1 MKERSGQPEPMR
13 PLIRPLM
20 AASAAA
26 LLAGCVAQQG
36 GGVVQQAALVDPQPG
51 SSKVDAEVRRIF
63 AVAGL
68 DPNDPQKARAVD
80 RQAVGT
86 VLAVRSGGRK
96 VGMAVARLGRDQ
108 IVLQDPE
115 AVARL
120 VPGVDEERLSRALAG
135 PIPTSGSVPGAR
147 VSFNRR
153 HLALEVEADGPGAP
167 PAAVASRFV
176 PSMRIG
182 EPVPADVVASV
193 RSGRDLGAAPVVET
207 REDLAAGLPQP
218 TAPAAPSAGPDRS
231 FFASLF
237 QARAPSPAPVPP
249 PAPAPAPA
257 PTAPPP
263 APPVEAP
270 VLGVH
275 TPPPPSVYAS
285 GPAVV
290 TVADDFYGGA
300 ATAKAPPANALGYAP
315 PPSISYGA
323 AASADLAPAAPTV
336 RRW

>member
-1 MKERSGQPEPMR
+1 MR

-26 LLAGCVAQQG
+26 LLAGCVSQQG
-36 GGVVQQAALVDPQPG
+36 TGVVQQAALADQQAG

-120 VPGVDEERLSRALAG
+120 VPGGDEERLTRALAG

-153 HLALEVEADGPGAP
+153 HLALEIEADGPGTP
-167 PAAVASRFV
+167 PTAVASRFV

-218 TAPAAPSAGPDRS
+218 SGPAAPSAGPDRS

-237 QARAPSPAPVPP
+237 QARAPSPAPPSQ
-249 PAPAPAPA
+249 PAPAPAPVVQ
-257 PTAPPP
+257 PP

-270 VLGVH
+270 VLGVR

-290 TVADDFYGGA
+290 TVADDFYGVA
-300 ATAKAPPANALGYAP
+300 PTAKTPPANALGYAP
-315 PPSISYGA
+315 PPSISYGT
-323 AASADLAPAAPTV
+323 AASADVAPAAPTV